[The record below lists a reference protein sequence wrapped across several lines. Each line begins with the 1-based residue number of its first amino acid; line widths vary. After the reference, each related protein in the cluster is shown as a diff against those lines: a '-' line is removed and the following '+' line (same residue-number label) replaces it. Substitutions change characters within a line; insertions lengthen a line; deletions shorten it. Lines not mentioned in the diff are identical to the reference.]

1 MKIVGFCLMTGLAL
15 GLPFAASAQQNV
27 AGSPG
32 DIKYC
37 NALAKS
43 YQSMWSMQEGMPG
56 GDVAAVRRGDSEPKQ
71 TIALLEKK
79 LADKKIDLPHDDRVA
94 QPPGSTSSTQQHAGN
109 HPKQQTD

>member
-1 MKIVGFCLMTGLAL
+1 MKIVGFCLMTGLAF
-15 GLPFAASAQQNV
+15 GLPFAVSAQQSG

-43 YQSMWSMQEGMPG
+43 YQSLFPLQEGMPA
-56 GDVAAVRRGDSEPKQ
+56 GDVVTLSRCDAEPKA

-94 QPPGSTSSTQQHAGN
+94 QPAGSMSNTQ
-109 HPKQQTD
+109 